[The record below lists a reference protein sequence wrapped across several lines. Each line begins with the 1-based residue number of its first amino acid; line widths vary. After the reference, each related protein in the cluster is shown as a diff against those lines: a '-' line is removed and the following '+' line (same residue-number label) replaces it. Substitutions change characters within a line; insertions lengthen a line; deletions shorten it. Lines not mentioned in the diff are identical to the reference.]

1 MKKADDDQYSDKD
14 AERRMNEALR
24 RALTTPP
31 KPQATVRHP
40 RKKGKFQLARIVP
53 IGSRRP
59 PMRAVQ
65 TRNSSP
71 PRPAC

>member
-1 MKKADDDQYSDKD
+1 MQKASDEEYSDEE

-40 RKKGKFQLARIVP
+40 RPKKEAPTGAAR
-53 IGSRRP
+53 
-59 PMRAVQ
+59 RARKRG
-65 TRNSSP
+65 TD
-71 PRPAC
+71 AGA